1 MKNSSEFLRS
11 KLSINTLLCVKIISL
26 NKNNSNN
33 DDVVHEVY
41 ENYFIIAILQNAI
54 FGPAVTCLYI
64 QLDVSILIVIFT
76 YSLDG

>member
-1 MKNSSEFLRS
+1 M
-11 KLSINTLLCVKIISL
+11 
-26 NKNNSNN
+26 
-33 DDVVHEVY
+33 VHEVY
-41 ENYFIIAILQNAI
+41 ENYFFIAILQNAI